1 MGGTVRIITK
11 LKNEVLVGN
20 CWTGSLVYLFKNIK
34 FLNEDQ
40 KHLDSMMDEDKEKLA
55 LAPFDYGLIFI
66 DLVSKR
72 ILYSQEFTPLD
83 YFNPI
88 SIQGICNDGQHGYI
102 EPIQTLI
109 NQKKLSFVPS
119 KNCINPSK
127 FEALVSSQNIQKDM
141 KELMTP
147 FTYQRFD
154 RSLQGFTE
162 FKQEVEKI
170 LLLSKNDLSAW
181 DEYIEEEFS

>member
-1 MGGTVRIITK
+1 
-11 LKNEVLVGN
+11 
-20 CWTGSLVYLFKNIK
+20 
-34 FLNEDQ
+34 
-40 KHLDSMMDEDKEKLA
+40 MMDEDKEKLA

-141 KELMTP
+141 KELMTIPNSLNELIISGHFQIDTHP